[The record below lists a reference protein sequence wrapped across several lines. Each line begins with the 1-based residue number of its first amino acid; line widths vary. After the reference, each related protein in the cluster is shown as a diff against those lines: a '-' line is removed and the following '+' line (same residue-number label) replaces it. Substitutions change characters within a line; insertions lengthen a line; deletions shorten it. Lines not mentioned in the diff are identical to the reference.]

1 MYTLNA
7 KRAMEILY
15 EVFPGHSGIELKTKR
30 ELEQELDFTCFI
42 HFPSLTIWNEKNHT
56 LDIRDLYIRFTINS
70 GRIISDFD
78 GTRTSLDEHEVGQYN
93 HSHISQTGFGI
104 WGRFCT
110 GQSFV
115 RKCLET
121 PLVDEDSF
129 YAFILS
135 IPNFVNHESLEG
147 RPYKNLMN
155 VVERAK
161 QGGEI
166 RWHANPFNDGISC
179 RSEGGNVLSQNS
191 DRNYRWAYSLTK
203 EELVPLISLIVRGM
217 PSTVDIIEIFNQLIY
232 ALYNNNLTKK
242 LTFDCEDLV
251 MLTYVKESAKEKSTL
266 DVIHQVSNVFFY
278 KTDGKLILLKERNKD
293 SEGLKDNET
302 IENPCVFNFPKINE
316 DLTITSVKIPAIKYK
331 LLREKYKK
339 GTAQSVDIKPSL
351 HNVGVA
357 AFKLSALTK
366 TKETLES
373 DRLVNQENYANRKD
387 FLETFL

>member
-30 ELEQELDFTCFI
+30 ELEQELDFICFI
-42 HFPSLTIWNEKNHT
+42 HFPSLTIWNEKNQT

-147 RPYKNLMN
+147 RPYKNLMG

-161 QGGEI
+161 QGGETS
-166 RWHANPFNDGISC
+166 WHVNPFNDGISC
-179 RSEGGNVLSQNS
+179 RSEGGVLTYSINDPS
-191 DRNYRWAYSLTK
+191 YRWAYSLTK
-203 EELVPLISLIVRGM
+203 EDLVPLISLIVRGM
-217 PSTVDIIEIFNQLIY
+217 SSTVDIIQIFNQLIY
-232 ALYNNNLTKK
+232 ALLNDNLTKK

-251 MLTYVKESAKEKSTL
+251 MLTYVKDSAKEKSTF
-266 DVIHQVSNVFFY
+266 DTIRNAGNVIFY
-278 KTDGKLILLKERNKD
+278 KTDGKLILLKERNKG

-316 DLTITSVKIPAIKYK
+316 DLSVTNVKIPAIKYRALK
-331 LLREKYKK
+331 EKYKK
-339 GTAQSVDIKPSL
+339 GAAQSVDVKPSL

-357 AFKLSALTK
+357 AFKLAALTK
-366 TKETLES
+366 TRESLES
-373 DRLVNQENYANRKD
+373 DRLVNQENYANRRD